1 MSIQWQ
7 MRDPILLFWLPM
19 ASHSREPR
27 APRIALCP
35 GRAAMSQAAW
45 GCRGMLE
52 VVLAISITLHP
63 RETLDSDSSA
73 AGGGWMQRELQRSIV

>member
-1 MSIQWQ
+1 MADEGPHS
-7 MRDPILLFWLPM
+7 PLL
-19 ASHSREPR
+19 ASYGLAQQG
-27 APRIALCP
+27 APGSQNCP
-35 GRAAMSQAAW
+35 VPWTCSDVPGSLAW

-52 VVLAISITLHP
+52 VALAISITLHP

>member
-1 MSIQWQ
+1 
-7 MRDPILLFWLPM
+7 
-19 ASHSREPR
+19 
-27 APRIALCP
+27 
-35 GRAAMSQAAW
+35 MSQAAW
-45 GCRGMLE
+45 VCRGMLE